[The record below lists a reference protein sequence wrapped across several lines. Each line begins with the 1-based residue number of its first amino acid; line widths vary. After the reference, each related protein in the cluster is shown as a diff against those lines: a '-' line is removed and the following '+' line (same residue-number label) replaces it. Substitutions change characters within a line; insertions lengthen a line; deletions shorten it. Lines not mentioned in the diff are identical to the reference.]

1 MTAAADIAA
10 HPDDA
15 RHVHDALVLAARG
28 PIVDPNPRV
37 GCVVVAPDGQV
48 VGRGWHAGAGTAHAE
63 VVALREAGD
72 AARGGTAYVTLEPC
86 AHTGRTGPCA
96 RALVDAAVSR
106 VVFAQTDPDLRAR
119 GGADVLRAAGVEV
132 TGGVLAE
139 EAAALNPY
147 WTFAAQHERPYVTW
161 KFAATLDGRSAAA
174 DGSSRWVSGP
184 RSRADVHRLRSEVG
198 AVLVGTGTVLA
209 DDPQLTA
216 RDDDGVAS
224 PRQPLRV
231 VMGERQI
238 PAGARV
244 LGETAPTL
252 HLPTRDPAIVLKSL
266 HDKGIRRVLLEGG
279 PTVGAAFLQTDL
291 VDEVIA
297 YIAAKLLGFG
307 ASAVGPLGVTTID
320 DAIELNLHDVRRLG
334 DDVRLTYRRP
344 RCSQA

>member
-1 MTAAADIAA
+1 MTAPA

-15 RHVHDALVLAARG
+15 RHLHDALVLAARG
-28 PIVDPNPRV
+28 PSVDPNPRV
-37 GCVVVAPDGQV
+37 GCVVVAADGEV

-63 VVALREAGD
+63 VVALREAGN
-72 AARGGTAYVTLEPC
+72 AARGATAYVTLEPC

-96 RALVDAAVSR
+96 HALIESGVSR
-106 VVFAQTDPDLRAR
+106 VVYAQTDPDVQAR
-119 GGADVLRAAGVEV
+119 GGASVLRSAGVEV

-147 WTFAAQHERPYVTW
+147 WTFAARHERPYVTW
-161 KFAATLDGRSAAA
+161 KFAATLDGRSAAT
-174 DGSSRWVSGP
+174 DGTSRWVSGP
-184 RSRADVHRLRSEVG
+184 QSRGDVHRLRGEVG

-224 PRQPLRV
+224 PCQPLRV
-231 VMGERQI
+231 VMGEREI
-238 PAGARV
+238 PAGAR
-244 LGETAPTL
+244 LLDDTAPTL
-252 HLPTRDPAIVLKSL
+252 HVRTRDPAVVLKTL

-279 PTVGAAFLQTDL
+279 PTVGAAFLQADL

-297 YIAAKLLGFG
+297 YVAAKLLGAG
-307 ASAVGPLGVTTID
+307 TPAVGPLGVTTID
-320 DAIELNLHDVRRLG
+320 DAIELNLHDAQRLG

-344 RCSQA
+344 PCSQA